1 MVDATVEG
9 VGTTVNYLSRIFR
22 LLQSGS
28 VSFYLFFM
36 VAGVILVLVLNLFM

>member
-1 MVDATVEG
+1 VDAVVEG
-9 VGTTVNYLSRIFR
+9 VGSTVSTLSRVFR

-36 VAGVILVLVLNLFM
+36 VLGIILVLVLNLFK